1 MQGTKHHMTE
11 ALVCVGND
19 MRIICSG
26 IVVRLQVDPVDECG
40 WRTVQDGIHTGEVV
54 WHYMEASFGLS
65 GIGLTEPLGAL
76 PVVFHSVGVTDVEGQ
91 LYTARGKHLE
101 AIALVGLEGLWGKV
115 WVIVFIH
122 LGNHSSQYKSTPG
135 QLLGWG

>member
-1 MQGTKHHMTE
+1 
-11 ALVCVGND
+11 
-19 MRIICSG
+19 
-26 IVVRLQVDPVDECG
+26 VRLGPLPR
-40 WRTVQDGIHTGEVV
+40 WHPAGEVV
-54 WHYMEASFGLS
+54 WHDMVASLGLS

-76 PVVFHSVGVTDVEGQ
+76 PIVFHSVGVTDVEGQ

-101 AIALVGLEGLWGKV
+101 AIALVGLEGLWEKV

>member
-1 MQGTKHHMTE
+1 M
-11 ALVCVGND
+11 V
-19 MRIICSG
+19 
-26 IVVRLQVDPVDECG
+26 
-40 WRTVQDGIHTGEVV
+40 
-54 WHYMEASFGLS
+54 ASLGLS

-76 PVVFHSVGVTDVEGQ
+76 AIVFHSVGVTDVEGQ

>member
-1 MQGTKHHMTE
+1 MSIETIQHLRYDFNITNG
-11 ALVCVGND
+11 
-19 MRIICSG
+19 
-26 IVVRLQVDPVDECG
+26 Q
-40 WRTVQDGIHTGEVV
+40 IHI
-54 WHYMEASFGLS
+54 HL
-65 GIGLTEPLGAL
+65 PLGAL
-76 PVVFHSVGVTDVEGQ
+76 PVVFHSVGMTDVEGQ

-122 LGNHSSQYKSTPG
+122 LGIHSSQYKSTPG